1 MHRNHRD
8 SRGAIR
14 LDVALLV
21 AVLVLVAGFVAVV
34 GVALSQTSKGVTYEY
49 TIPRG
54 TDAEQKRGV
63 DVKNLP
69 PGTLSLHVND
79 TIRIT
84 NNDVVPH
91 TYSFL
96 VLRPGETGQ
105 YKFRNKGVFVGAC
118 TVGLHP
124 QVTISVE

>member
-1 MHRNHRD
+1 MPRNHGD

-34 GVALSQTSKGVTYEY
+34 GVALSQSKKGVTYEY
-49 TIPRG
+49 TIPKG
-54 TDAEQKRGV
+54 TAAEQKRGV
-63 DVKNLP
+63 EVKNLP
-69 PGTLSLHVND
+69 PAALALNVND

-84 NNDVVPH
+84 NNDIVAH

-105 YKFRNKGVFVGAC
+105 YKFRNKGTFVGAC
-118 TVGLHP
+118 TVGNHP
-124 QVTISVE
+124 QVTISVN

>member
-1 MHRNHRD
+1 MRRRSTD
-8 SRGAIR
+8 SRGAVR

-21 AVLVLVAGFVAVV
+21 AVLVLVVGFVAVV
-34 GVALSQTSKGVTYEY
+34 GVALSQTRKGVTYEY

-54 TDAEQKRGV
+54 TAAEQKRGV
-63 DVKNLP
+63 EVKNLP
-69 PGTLSLHVND
+69 PAGLALNVND

-84 NNDVVPH
+84 NNDTVAH

-105 YKFRNKGVFVGAC
+105 YTFRNKGTFVGAC
-118 TVGLHP
+118 TVGNHP
-124 QVTISVE
+124 QVTITVS

>member
-1 MHRNHRD
+1 MRRNHHEP
-8 SRGAIR
+8 RGAVR

-34 GVALSQTSKGVTYEY
+34 GVTLSQTTKGVTYEY
-49 TIPRG
+49 TIPAG
-54 TDAEQKRGV
+54 TAKEQARGV

-69 PGTLSLHVND
+69 PGALALHVND

-84 NNDVVPH
+84 NNDSVAH